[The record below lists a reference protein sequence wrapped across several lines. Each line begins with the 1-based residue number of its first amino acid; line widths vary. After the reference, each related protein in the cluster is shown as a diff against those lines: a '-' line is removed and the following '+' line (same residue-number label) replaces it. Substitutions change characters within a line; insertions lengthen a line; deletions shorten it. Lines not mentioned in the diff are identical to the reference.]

1 MRVAFT
7 LIGDVGWTG
16 GVNYLENL
24 LSAVAE
30 QHDHKVS
37 PVLFAGMDS
46 DPKVLARLAPHLAE
60 PPILSAV
67 WNNNKWMRIAR
78 LAYGFGLQCD
88 YLSQREFKRANID
101 VVFQHG
107 AWYGCRFGIPTL
119 AWIADFQHRRLPTMF
134 SKFNFYWRDV
144 GYWALSHCATRLM
157 VSSQD
162 AKRDCETYYPKSIGR
177 VNAVPFAVRI
187 GSRVSA
193 NELQEIRGLYKLPE
207 KFYFLPNQFWRHKNH
222 LNLIEALQLIKQSGE
237 DVVIVASGNPKD
249 GRNPNHPQRVL
260 DLVKNYGL
268 EEKFVFLGL
277 IPFQHILPL
286 MRLSVGVVNPSFF
299 EGWST
304 TVEEAK
310 AVGAPMLLSDLPIH
324 REQTGG
330 NAPFFDPN
338 NPENIAAVLA
348 HEWQGL
354 TPGPRLDAEQAAMQ
368 TNKWQR
374 SQFAEEFCTLAARTF
389 AQR

>member
-7 LIGDVGWTG
+7 LIGGAGWTG

-30 QHDHKVS
+30 QNDRTVS
-37 PVLFAGMDS
+37 PVLFAGTDA
-46 DPKVLARLAPHLAE
+46 DPKVLTRLAPYLAE
-60 PPILSAV
+60 PPILSTV

-78 LAYGFGLQCD
+78 LACGFGLQCD
-88 YLSQREFKRANID
+88 YLSEREFKRANID
-101 VVFQHG
+101 VVFQHA
-107 AWYGCRFGIPTL
+107 AWYGCRFDIPTL
-119 AWIADFQHRRLPTMF
+119 AWIADFQHRRLPMMF

-162 AKRDCETYYPKSIGR
+162 AKRDCETYYPRSTGR
-177 VNAVPFAVRI
+177 VNAVPFAVRM
-187 GSRVSA
+187 GSSLSA
-193 NELQEIRGLYKLPE
+193 GELQEIRGLYKLPE

-222 LNLIEALQLIKQSGE
+222 LNLIEALQLIKQSDE
-237 DVVIVASGNPKD
+237 DIVVVASGNPKD
-249 GRNPNHPQRVL
+249 DRNPDHPQRVL

-268 EEKFVFLGL
+268 EEKFIFLGL

-286 MRLSVGVVNPSFF
+286 MRLSAGVVNPSFF

-324 REQTGG
+324 REQTEG
-330 NAPFFDPN
+330 NTPFFEPN
-338 NPENIAAVLA
+338 NPENIAAVLM
-348 HEWQGL
+348 HEWPGL
-354 TPGPRLDAEQAAMQ
+354 TPGPRLDAEQDAMQ

-374 SQFAEEFCTLAARTF
+374 AQFAEAFCTLVTRTF